1 MKRIIIIG
9 AGASGLFC
17 AIKCKELMNNV
28 DVIVLEANKQPLKKL
43 LATGNGRCNL
53 SNKSLSFDQYNGE
66 VTKPIQEIISQFDD
80 QKEFLEEGLLTKWMG
95 NLLYPASEQAKSVA
109 EVLLDRAHH
118 LGIAILTE
126 QTVISLKENN
136 QGYKIICEQASYD
149 AYFVILAMGSQAG
162 LLSTENDR
170 QKIIGNLLPMV
181 PFRPSLTQM
190 YTSPV
195 LKSLKGVRVKAIV
208 KLMDQDALLSCEKGE
223 LLFTDYGVSGI
234 CVMQL
239 SRFYEP
245 GCHLEIDMMPS
256 LEEEELEAILKK
268 SPLTRPLM
276 GLVNTKIEQYLFKN
290 KEPVRMLKNL
300 KLSITGLRDYKT
312 SQVMQGGVVVR
323 ALDDNLESKRHPGLF
338 VIGELLNV
346 TGNCGGY
353 NLHFAFASAK
363 HVANAIEGI
372 INA

>member
-9 AGASGLFC
+9 AGAGGLFC

-53 SNKSLSFDQYNGE
+53 SNKALSFDQYNGE

-109 EVLLDRAHH
+109 EVLLDRAHR
-118 LGIAILTE
+118 LGIAVLTE

-149 AYFVILAMGSQAG
+149 ADFVILAMGSQAG

-181 PFRPSLTQM
+181 PFRP
-190 YTSPV
+190 
-195 LKSLKGVRVKAIV
+195 
-208 KLMDQDALLSCEKGE
+208 
-223 LLFTDYGVSGI
+223 F
-234 CVMQL
+234 
-239 SRFYEP
+239 
-245 GCHLEIDMMPS
+245 
-256 LEEEELEAILKK
+256 IL
-268 SPLTRPLM
+268 
-276 GLVNTKIEQYLFKN
+276 
-290 KEPVRMLKNL
+290 
-300 KLSITGLRDYKT
+300 
-312 SQVMQGGVVVR
+312 
-323 ALDDNLESKRHPGLF
+323 
-338 VIGELLNV
+338 
-346 TGNCGGY
+346 
-353 NLHFAFASAK
+353 
-363 HVANAIEGI
+363 
-372 INA
+372 

>member
-17 AIKCKELMNNV
+17 EIKCKELMNNV

-66 VTKPIQEIISQFDD
+66 ITKTIQDIISQFDD

-126 QTVISLKENN
+126 QTVISIKENN
-136 QGYKIICEQASYD
+136 KGYKIICEKASYD
-149 AYFVILAMGSQAG
+149 ADFVVMAMGSQAG

-290 KEPVRMLKNL
+290 KEPVRTLKNL

>member
-17 AIKCKELMNNV
+17 AIKCKELMHNV

-66 VTKPIQEIISQFDD
+66 ITKSIQDIICQFDD
-80 QKEFLEEGLLTKWMG
+80 QKEFLKEGLLTKWMG

-118 LGIAILTE
+118 LGLSILTE
-126 QTVISLKENN
+126 QTVISVKPNS
-136 QGYKIICEQASYD
+136 QGYKVICEHANYEAD
-149 AYFVILAMGSQAG
+149 FVIMAMGSQAG
-162 LLSTENDR
+162 LLSTENNR
-170 QKIIGNLLPMV
+170 QKIIGDLLPMV
-181 PFRPSLTQM
+181 PFKESLTQM

-195 LKSLKGVRVKAIV
+195 LKSLKGVRVKANV
-208 KLMDQDALLSCEKGE
+208 QLMDGDELLSREKGE

-239 SRFYEP
+239 SRFYKP
-245 GCHLEIDMMPS
+245 GCHLEIDMMPTFT
-256 LEEEELEAILKK
+256 EEELAAIVNT
-268 SPLTRPLM
+268 SPLTHPLT
-276 GLVNTKIEQYLFKN
+276 GLVNTKIEQYLSKN
-290 KEPVRMLKNL
+290 KDPLKTLKNL
-300 KLSITGLRDYKT
+300 KLSVTGLRNYKT

-323 ALDDNLESKRHPGLF
+323 ALTENLESKRHAGLF

-363 HVANAIEGI
+363 HVACAIEGI